1 MTIKEQVIAARAEGA
16 SYSQITETYGVAKS
30 TAQGWVK
37 ANSQIEKASVEG
49 FVNPNYRRFKP
60 EKPEKTLDSI
70 LEFLEQLPPTTIKSN
85 WMPDQLDFPMN
96 DYAVV
101 IGDTHFG
108 SECNKTLDIFYQVL
122 DQINPS
128 TIILNGDTLD
138 MTAISRYPK
147 DIRHTSNLKTE
158 RDAYHKCLATIRE
171 ISPTAKLY
179 ETNANH
185 SGNSVESRWWRYLSE
200 RLGELAC
207 IPEIKEKLSYES
219 VFLPD
224 GANVDLVDYVKLAE
238 DFYVMHGD
246 VVRKNG
252 AYSVLGMLEKWN
264 SSIMMNHTHRVGMTA
279 LRRPGIGGKAEH
291 MIKGYENGCAC
302 DLSPVYASAPNWQ
315 NGFSIV
321 SMGGHSAG
329 VEQVII
335 TNGQAQVA
343 TLGCTIKAS

>member
-1 MTIKEQVIAARAEGA
+1 MTIKEQVIQARENGY
-16 SYSQITETYGVAKS
+16 SYSQITDEFGVAKS
-30 TAQGWVK
+30 TAQGWVNASK
-37 ANSQIEKASVEG
+37 KEDSSVEG
-49 FVNPNYRRFKP
+49 FVNENYRRVKP
-60 EKPEKTLDSI
+60 EKPHIDQSSI
-70 LEFLEQLPPTTIKSN
+70 LEFLEQLAPVTIKSD
-85 WMPDQLDFPMN
+85 WLPDLEHETNP
-96 DYAVV
+96 YAVV

-108 SECNKTLDIFYQVL
+108 SECPKTLEIFYQVIDDL
-122 DQINPS
+122 KPS

-158 RDAYHKCLATIRE
+158 RDAYHKCLATLVE
-171 ISPTAKLY
+171 IAPTAKLY

-219 VFLPD
+219 VFLPK
-224 GANVDLVDYVKLAE
+224 GVDIELVDYVKLAD
-238 DFYVMHGD
+238 DFFVLHGD

-252 AYSVLGMLEKWN
+252 AYSAIGMLEKW
-264 SSIMMNHTHRVGMTA
+264 SASIMMNHTHRVGMTA
-279 LRRPGIGGKAEH
+279 LRRPGIGGKKEH
-291 MIKGYENGCAC
+291 LIKGYENGCAC

-321 SMGGHSAG
+321 SLGGDDVG
-329 VEQVII
+329 VEQVVIKNSSANI
-335 TNGQAQVA
+335 A
-343 TLGCTIKAS
+343 TLGYTVRA

>member
-1 MTIKEQVIAARAEGA
+1 MTIKEQVIQARETGY
-16 SYSQITETYGVAKS
+16 SYSQITEEFGVAKS
-30 TAQGWVK
+30 TAQGWVNATKQLQK
-37 ANSQIEKASVEG
+37 AGVEG
-49 FVNPNYRRFKP
+49 FVNENFRRFKP
-60 EKPEKTLDSI
+60 DKPEKSLDAI
-70 LEFLEQLPPTTIKSN
+70 LEFLEQLPPVTIKSD
-85 WMPDQLDFPMN
+85 WLPDLDVELN
-96 DYAVV
+96 EYALV

-108 SECNKTLDIFYQVL
+108 SECNKTLDLFYQAI
-122 DQINPS
+122 DAIQPS

-147 DIRHTSNLKTE
+147 DIRYTSNLKLE

-171 ISPTAKLY
+171 ISPTAKLF

-219 VFLPD
+219 VFLPT
-224 GANVDLVDYVKLAE
+224 GANVELVDYVELAP

-252 AYSVLGMLEKWN
+252 AYSVMGMLEKWN
-264 SSIMMNHTHRVGMTA
+264 ASIMMNHTHRVGMTA
-279 LRRPGIGGKAEH
+279 LRRPGIGNKGEH
-291 MIKGYENGCAC
+291 LIKGYENGCAC

-321 SMGGHSAG
+321 ALGSTDLG

-335 TNGQAQVA
+335 KNGSANVA
-343 TLGCTIKAS
+343 TLGCTLKAS

>member
-1 MTIKEQVIAARAEGA
+1 MTIKQQVINARENGS
-16 SYSQITETYGVAKS
+16 SYSQITKDFGVAKS
-30 TAQGWVK
+30 TAQGWVN
-37 ANSQIEKASVEG
+37 ASEKETTPEPEG
-49 FVNPNYRRFKP
+49 FVNDNFRRFAPDKP
-60 EKPEKTLDSI
+60 EKDLDTI
-70 LEFLEQLPPTTIKSN
+70 LDFLSQLSNVTIKSD
-85 WMPDQLDFPMN
+85 WLPDLEPELN
-96 DYAVV
+96 DYALV

-108 SECNKTLDIFYQVL
+108 SECNTTLDLFYQAI
-122 DQINPS
+122 DAINPS

-171 ISPTAKLY
+171 IAPHAKLY

-219 VFLPD
+219 VFLPAS
-224 GANVDLVDYVKLAE
+224 ANVELVDYVELAP

-252 AYSVLGMLEKWN
+252 AYSVMGMLEKWN
-264 SSIMMNHTHRVGMTA
+264 ASIMMNHTHRVGMTA
-279 LRRPGIGGKAEH
+279 LRRPGIGNKKEH
-291 MIKGYENGCAC
+291 LIKGYENGCAC

-321 SMGGHSAG
+321 SLGSTDVG

-335 TNGQAQVA
+335 KNGSANVA
-343 TLGCTIKAS
+343 TLGCTLKAS

>member
-1 MTIKEQVIAARAEGA
+1 MNVREQVIRAKEDGY
-16 SYSQITETYGVAKS
+16 SYSQIKNMFGVAKS
-30 TAQGWVK
+30 TAQGWIA
-37 ANSQIEKASVEG
+37 ANKKITDEVDAG
-49 FVNPNYRRFKP
+49 YVNPNFRRMAPDKP
-60 EKPEKTLDSI
+60 EKSLDAI
-70 LEFLEQLPPTTIKSN
+70 LEFIEQLQPTVIKPATFKNTVVTS
-85 WMPDQLDFPMN
+85 

-108 SECNKTLDIFYQVL
+108 SECPKTLGIFYEVL
-122 DQINPS
+122 EELKPS

-147 DIRHTSNLKTE
+147 DIRHTSNLKDE

-219 VFLPD
+219 VFLPE
-224 GANVDLVDYVKLAE
+224 GADIKLVDYVQLA
-238 DFYVMHGD
+238 DNFYVMHGD
-246 VVRKNG
+246 VVRKHG
-252 AYSVLGMLEKWN
+252 AYSVIGMLEKWN
-264 SSIMMNHTHRVGMTA
+264 ASIMMNHTHRVGMTA
-279 LRRPGIGGKAEH
+279 LRRPGIGNKSENL
-291 MIKGYENGCAC
+291 IKGYENGCAC

-321 SMGGHSAG
+321 ALGEGDVG

-335 TNGQAQVA
+335 KNGEAA
-343 TLGCTIKAS
+343 ISTLGCTIKAS

>member
-1 MTIKEQVIAARAEGA
+1 MTIKEQVIQARENGY
-16 SYSQITETYGVAKS
+16 SYSQISEEFGVAKS

-37 ANSQIEKASVEG
+37 ASEHLEKASVEG
-49 FVNPNYRRFKP
+49 FTNENFRRFKP
-60 EKPEKTLDSI
+60 DKPEKNLDAI
-70 LEFLEQLPPTTIKSN
+70 LEFLEQLPKNVIKSDFL
-85 WMPDQLDFPMN
+85 PELELDTN
-96 DYAVV
+96 NYAVV

-108 SECNKTLDIFYQVL
+108 SECNKTLEIFYQVISDL
-122 DQINPS
+122 NPS

-158 RDAYHKCLATIRE
+158 RDAYHKCLATIVDLC
-171 ISPTAKLY
+171 PKAKLY

-219 VFLPD
+219 VFLPE
-224 GANVDLVDYVKLAE
+224 GVNIELVDYVKLAD
-238 DFYVMHGD
+238 DFFVMHGD

-252 AYSVLGMLEKWN
+252 AYSVMGMLEKWN
-264 SSIMMNHTHRVGMTA
+264 ASIMMNHTHRVGMTA
-279 LRRPGIGGKAEH
+279 LRRPAIGGKKEH
-291 MIKGYENGCAC
+291 LIKGYENGCAC

-321 SMGGHSAG
+321 SLDGEDVG
-329 VEQVII
+329 VEQVVIK
-335 TNGQAQVA
+335 NGAA
-343 TLGCTIKAS
+343 NIASLGYTIRA

>member
-1 MTIKEQVIAARAEGA
+1 MTLKEQVISAREQGF
-16 SYSQITETYGVAKS
+16 SYSRITDEFGVAQS
-30 TAQGWVK
+30 TARGWVN
-37 ANSQIEKASVEG
+37 ANKQIKDATVEG
-49 FVNPNYRRFKP
+49 FSNPNYRKFAPQKP
-60 EKPEKTLDSI
+60 EKNLDSI
-70 LEFLEQLPPTTIKSN
+70 LEFLEQIPKVTIKSS
-85 WMPDQLDFPMN
+85 WLPQDIDPPLN

-108 SECNKTLDIFYQVL
+108 SECNKTLEIFYQVI
-122 DQINPS
+122 DQLNPS

-158 RDAYHKCLATIRE
+158 RDAYHQCLATIRE
-171 ISPTAKLY
+171 VSPTAKLY

-219 VFLPD
+219 VFLPEGGD
-224 GANVDLVDYVKLAE
+224 IELVDYVKLAD
-238 DFYVMHGD
+238 DFFVMHGD

-264 SSIMMNHTHRVGMTA
+264 ASIMMNHTHRVGMTA
-279 LRRPGIGGKAEH
+279 LRRPGIGNKKEH
-291 MIKGYENGCAC
+291 LIKGYENGCAC

-315 NGFSIV
+315 NGFAIV
-321 SMGGHSAG
+321 SLGQDDVG
-329 VEQVII
+329 VEQII
-335 TNGQAQVA
+335 IKNGVANVA
-343 TLGCTIKAS
+343 TLGCQIKA